1 MFINAYKKALAVL
14 MKKPVMLWGLS
25 ILSTIIIGAISG
37 AFAILPVVGVAV
49 AGVISCGMCKV
60 YIDGL
65 FGKKVNSDQL
75 FAGFTGNFMRI
86 AGGYLW
92 YTLWTMIWCFVPVV
106 GIIKAYSYRFT
117 PYILITRPD
126 VTATQALRLS
136 MQMTKGKKGQ
146 MFLADLCFIVGIGV
160 ASAVLGLLATIPV
173 IGILFGL
180 VLAVLSIAVALFS
193 SIFVGL
199 YGATFYVEACREE
212 KKAAAQQAQIPAENP
227 QA

>member
-1 MFINAYKKALAVL
+1 MFINAYKKALGVIL
-14 MKKPVMLWGLS
+14 KKPIMLWGLS
-25 ILSTIIIGAISG
+25 ILSAIIIGAISI
-37 AFAILPVVGVAV
+37 AFSVLPIVGIAA

-92 YTLWTMIWCFVPVV
+92 MVLWTLIWSMVPVV
-106 GIIKAYSYRFT
+106 GIIKAYSYRFV

-146 MFLADLCFIVGIGV
+146 MFLADICFGLGLGV
-160 ASAVLGLLATIPV
+160 AIGILSALSRIPV
-173 IGILFGL
+173 IGILFML
-180 VLAVLSIAVALFS
+180 VLLVVVIAVALFS
-193 SIFVGL
+193 NIFMGL
-199 YGATFYVEACREE
+199 YGATFYIEACKDE
-212 KKAAAQQAQIPAENP
+212 KKAAQAQVAEAAP

>member
-1 MFINAYKKALAVL
+1 MFINAYKKALGVL
-14 MKKPVMLWGLS
+14 LKKPIMLWGLS
-25 ILSTIIIGAISG
+25 LLAGIITSAISM
-37 AFAILPVVGVAV
+37 AFGILPVVGIAA

-92 YTLWTMIWCFVPVV
+92 MILWMGIWAMVPVV
-106 GIIKAYSYRFT
+106 GIIKAYSYRFV

-146 MFLADLCFIVGIGV
+146 MFLADLCFSVAIGV
-160 ASAVLGLLATIPV
+160 LAALCAIPV
-173 IGILFGL
+173 LGILFIL
-180 VLAVLSIAVALFS
+180 VMIVVALLSNVF
-193 SIFVGL
+193 IGL
-199 YGATFYVEACREE
+199 YSATFYIEACKDE
-212 KKAAAQQAQIPAENP
+212 KKAAAQAAEVAP

>member
-1 MFINAYKKALAVL
+1 MLTKKALAVL

-25 ILSTIIIGAISG
+25 LLSSIITGAISM
-37 AFAILPVVGVAV
+37 AFGILPVVGIAV

-75 FAGFTGNFMRI
+75 FAGFTGNFMRV

-92 YTLWTMIWCFVPVV
+92 YTLWTFIWCLVPVA

-146 MFLADLCFIVGIGV
+146 MFLADLCFGV
-160 ASAVLGLLATIPV
+160 AIGILAALCAIPV
-173 IGILFGL
+173 IGIIF
-180 VLAVLSIAVALFS
+180 VIVMIAVALFS
-193 SIFVGL
+193 GIFVGL

-212 KKAAAQQAQIPAENP
+212 KKAAAQQAQIPSENP

>member
-1 MFINAYKKALAVL
+1 MFINAYKKALGVL
-14 MKKPVMLWGLS
+14 LKKPIMLWGLS
-25 ILSTIIIGAISG
+25 LLAGIITSAISM
-37 AFAILPVVGVAV
+37 AFGILPVVGIAA

-60 YIDGL
+60 QIDGL

-92 YTLWTMIWCFVPVV
+92 MILWMGIWAMVPVV
-106 GIIKAYSYRFT
+106 GIIKAYSYRFV

-146 MFLADLCFIVGIGV
+146 MFLADLCFSVAIGV
-160 ASAVLGLLATIPV
+160 LAALCAIPV
-173 IGILFGL
+173 LGILFIL
-180 VLAVLSIAVALFS
+180 VMIVVALLSNVF
-193 SIFVGL
+193 IGL
-199 YGATFYVEACREE
+199 YSATFYIEACKDE
-212 KKAAAQQAQIPAENP
+212 KKAAAQAAEVAP